1 MTKQYTNTIKLT
13 VTESAKGNVF
23 LVIDSGRRTCPWMTV
38 DEAQAVLDNIPAVQQ
53 FVTTQRAKAKTVT
66 PPAAAGP
73 ANVID
78 LQATVAAAVAAAL
91 KAAGVTAPT
100 TTTPAPEPAAP
111 APAPVTPAPVLPA
124 PKTPA
129 AGKTNGTVRPGRFS
143 SLK

>member
-38 DEAQAVLDNIPAVQQ
+38 DEAQAVLDNITVVQQ

-66 PPAAAGP
+66 PPAAAAAP

-78 LQATVAAAVAAAL
+78 MQAAIQAAVAQAL
-91 KAAGVTAPT
+91 QAAGVGAPAA
-100 TTTPAPEPAAP
+100 PAPAPAAP

-129 AGKTNGTVRPGRFS
+129 TGKTNGTVRPGRFS